1 MADRDARERGRR
13 TPRARGLAG
22 AAVPPLRRV
31 PAEDRADELP
41 LIAWGEAQGARLARR
56 RRAWRV
62 TALAGLG
69 AGALALTLAFPPAP
83 RLVWNASPSVPVGLY
98 RVWPAARVATGDM
111 VVVRLPDA
119 ARALAARRRY
129 LPASVPA
136 VKRIAA
142 TAGARVCARGAAIFI
157 DGVRVATRLAVD
169 RRGRPLPW
177 WRGCR
182 RLAPNEI
189 FLLVKG
195 SPRSFDGRYFGPS
208 RRRDVI
214 GRACLLFSPAG
225 ASPRRD

>member
-1 MADRDARERGRR
+1 MG
-13 TPRARGLAG
+13 T
-22 AAVPPLRRV
+22 
-31 PAEDRADELP
+31 
-41 LIAWGEAQGARLARR
+41 
-56 RRAWRV
+56 
-62 TALAGLG
+62 LAGLG

-98 RVWPAARVATGDM
+98 RVWPGARVATGDT

-119 ARALAARRRY
+119 ARELAARRRY

-136 VKRIAA
+136 VKRVAA
-142 TAGARVCARGAAIFI
+142 TAGARVCARGAAISI
-157 DGVRVATRLAVD
+157 DGGRVATRLAAD

-182 RLAPNEI
+182 TLATDEI
-189 FLLVKG
+189 FLLASD

-208 RRRDVI
+208 PRRDVI
-214 GRACLLFSPAG
+214 GRARLLSSPAG